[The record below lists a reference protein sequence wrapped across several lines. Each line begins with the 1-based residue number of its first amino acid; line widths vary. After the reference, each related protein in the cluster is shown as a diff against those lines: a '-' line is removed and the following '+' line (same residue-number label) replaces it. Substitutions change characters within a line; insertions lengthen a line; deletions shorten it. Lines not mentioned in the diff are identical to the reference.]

1 MKTNPRPVRAGP
13 LTSSRLK
20 TPYLL
25 PRPPRNRYLVRQRD
39 RRRMREL
46 VRVGVAIVV
55 VGVALLGY
63 TWLHLELLGSGY
75 RIEGLE
81 TELREL
87 ERRER
92 HLRLEEAYLSSPQR
106 VEARA
111 GKELGMK
118 PPELDQLLFAGS
130 GPAMTIGESVGWV
143 RPLPL
148 EGQGDGGSGVGQ
160 DPGEGVGRGAAAPS
174 ARGGGPR

>member
-1 MKTNPRPVRAGP
+1 M
-13 LTSSRLK
+13 K

-46 VRVGVAIVV
+46 GRVGVAVLV
-55 VGVALLGY
+55 VGLALLGY
-63 TWLHLELLGSGY
+63 TWVHLELLGSGY
-75 RIEGLE
+75 RVDGLE
-81 TELREL
+81 TKLHEL

-111 GKELGMK
+111 SKELGMK
-118 PPELDQLLFAGS
+118 PPELAQLVFAG
-130 GPAMTIGESVGWV
+130 
-143 RPLPL
+143 
-148 EGQGDGGSGVGQ
+148 
-160 DPGEGVGRGAAAPS
+160 GAAGAATP
-174 ARGGGPR
+174 

>member
-1 MKTNPRPVRAGP
+1 MTPDRPVRAGP
-13 LTSSRLK
+13 LSSSRLK

-46 VRVGVAIVV
+46 VRVGLAIVV
-55 VGVALLGY
+55 VGLALLGY

-75 RIEGLE
+75 RVEVLE
-81 TELREL
+81 QRLHEL

-111 GKELGMK
+111 SKELGMK
-118 PPELDQLLFAGS
+118 PPELDQLMFAGTTR
-130 GPAMTIGESVGWV
+130 PAASH
-143 RPLPL
+143 
-148 EGQGDGGSGVGQ
+148 EGTW
-160 DPGEGVGRGAAAPS
+160 GRRRTEP
-174 ARGGGPR
+174 

>member
-1 MKTNPRPVRAGP
+1 MSERPARAGP
-13 LTSSRLK
+13 LASSRLK

-46 VRVGVAIVV
+46 GRVGVAVLV
-55 VGVALLGY
+55 VGLALLGY

-75 RIEGLE
+75 RVDGLE
-81 TELREL
+81 TRLHEL

-111 GKELGMK
+111 SKELGMR
-118 PPELDQLLFAGS
+118 PPELSQLVFA
-130 GPAMTIGESVGWV
+130 AVDRGEVGRG

-148 EGQGDGGSGVGQ
+148 EGQGDGGIGVEQ
-160 DPGEGVGRGAAAPS
+160 NPGEGVGRGAAAGS
-174 ARGGGPR
+174 ARGGGATP

>member
-1 MKTNPRPVRAGP
+1 M
-13 LTSSRLK
+13 K

-46 VRVGVAIVV
+46 VRVGLAILV

-75 RIEGLE
+75 RVEGLE
-81 TELREL
+81 QRLHEL

-106 VEARA
+106 VESRA
-111 GKELGMK
+111 VRELGMRA
-118 PPELDQLLFAGS
+118 PELGQLLFADTAPPRGH
-130 GPAMTIGESVGWV
+130 A
-143 RPLPL
+143 
-148 EGQGDGGSGVGQ
+148 GG
-160 DPGEGVGRGAAAPS
+160 AP
-174 ARGGGPR
+174 

>member
-1 MKTNPRPVRAGP
+1 MPVSFSRAGP
-13 LTSSRLK
+13 FASSRLK

-39 RRRMREL
+39 RRRMHEL
-46 VRVGVAIVV
+46 LRVALAILV
-55 VGVALLGY
+55 VGLALLGY

-75 RIEGLE
+75 RVEGLE
-81 TELREL
+81 TRLHEL

-111 GKELGMK
+111 SKELGMK
-118 PPELDQLLFAGS
+118 PPELGQLLFAGAA
-130 GPAMTIGESVGWV
+130 PAAA
-143 RPLPL
+143 
-148 EGQGDGGSGVGQ
+148 GDGTPV
-160 DPGEGVGRGAAAPS
+160 PAGAAPAGGR
-174 ARGGGPR
+174 AGAGVRGGRR

>member
-1 MKTNPRPVRAGP
+1 MPERPARAGP
-13 LTSSRLK
+13 LASSRLK

-46 VRVGVAIVV
+46 GRVAVAVLV

-75 RIEGLE
+75 RVDTLE
-81 TELREL
+81 TKLHEL

-111 GKELGMK
+111 SKELGMK
-118 PPELDQLLFAGS
+118 PPELAQLLFAG
-130 GPAMTIGESVGWV
+130 
-143 RPLPL
+143 
-148 EGQGDGGSGVGQ
+148 
-160 DPGEGVGRGAAAPS
+160 GAAVTATANSAKPARPQTPTAAATPVAP
-174 ARGGGPR
+174 APTLPPNGAATP

>member
-1 MKTNPRPVRAGP
+1 M
-13 LTSSRLK
+13 K

-46 VRVGVAIVV
+46 GRVGVAVLV
-55 VGVALLGY
+55 VGLALLGY

-75 RIEGLE
+75 RVDGLE
-81 TELREL
+81 TRLHEL

-106 VEARA
+106 VETRA
-111 GKELGMK
+111 SKELGMK
-118 PPELDQLLFAGS
+118 PPELAQLVFAGGGTS
-130 GPAMTIGESVGWV
+130 TASAAAASSPAPV
-143 RPLPL
+143 RPPSLP
-148 EGQGDGGSGVGQ
+148 G
-160 DPGEGVGRGAAAPS
+160 GAASPAQPMQTVPP
-174 ARGGGPR
+174 AGAATP

>member
-1 MKTNPRPVRAGP
+1 
-13 LTSSRLK
+13 LK

-46 VRVGVAIVV
+46 ARVAVAILV
-55 VGVALLGY
+55 VGTALLGY

-75 RIEGLE
+75 RVEALE
-81 TELREL
+81 QRLREL
-87 ERRER
+87 ERRKR

-111 GKELGMK
+111 SRELGMR
-118 PPELDQLLFAGS
+118 PPELEQVLFAGGEPVAS
-130 GPAMTIGESVGWV
+130 AVQTTPAPAGTIQAPEL
-143 RPLPL
+143 RPT
-148 EGQGDGGSGVGQ
+148 
-160 DPGEGVGRGAAAPS
+160 
-174 ARGGGPR
+174 GGGRT